1 MPKGKRP
8 SASVRK
14 QATKYG
20 VNITTPSRKSYRVLS
35 AIKSE
40 IARKKKSAVKR
51 KPAKKKKP
59 IPSWGKSET
68 LTGARVLGSKGGKKS
83 AMLRRKK
90 KLGIMGR
97 GCPPY
102 GGRR

>member
-1 MPKGKRP
+1 MAKASKALKARAKKLGLRVTSGVRRNEK
-8 SASVRK
+8 SAERLR
-14 QATKYG
+14 A
-20 VNITTPSRKSYRVLS
+20 
-35 AIKSE
+35 E
-40 IARKKKSAVKR
+40 ISKIVERRKKKKSISV
-51 KPAKKKKP
+51 AKKKAKKVP
-59 IPSWGKSET
+59 NWGKAEV

-102 GGRR
+102 GK